1 MESNSKIADNEFI
14 DLVRLKPVLYDKTNK
29 LYPNNLLKG
38 RIWEAIAK
46 EAGYESILIILEI
59 YY

>member
-1 MESNSKIADNEFI
+1 MELNSKAPDNEFI

-29 LYPNNLLKG
+29 LYPNNHVKG

-46 EAGYESILIILEI
+46 EAGYESTIFI
-59 YY
+59 YI